1 MASIRRVPG
10 ANPRKPRHQLSPGQG
25 ALILLALLGGLFGF
39 AAWRATKAVDAEI
52 SRWAHVVAI
61 ERGSVVLGPTGRI
74 GVEDLV
80 FRAPG
85 AVGDVPRVS
94 ITHAR
99 ISAGGPWTV
108 FRSLIAGA
116 VSGNSVPVKIELTGV
131 SLLPGANPTPGRLVD
146 RFVLFPFDMV
156 GCGTGSVATIAD
168 VPGIAEGQLDIEINA
183 SRRGAEAEVR
193 FNAASHAIADALL
206 ELRLDGVDAG
216 TWAQGL
222 RGARLRGARFDLVDH
237 GFAPA
242 RNRHCAVAQN
252 IEESAAVERHVAAV
266 REWFAA
272 RYVEPAAPLL
282 GVYRRLAEK
291 GGTLEVNLRP
301 RRPLP
306 LSDFGAMPLRDF
318 SANFGGT
325 ARVEGIVPAT
335 LSMSPLAL
343 PQGDGA
349 PAAPGS
355 TALVQL
361 SAAAE
366 IAGANAASVPAA
378 IRFVSGQALEFD
390 DLASLVGATISV
402 TSTLGVTR
410 RGVLAHYTRA
420 GIEVDLAR
428 GDGGFRM
435 SMPRDSIRSIVLV
448 ANPPLETAP
457 SIRN

>member
-1 MASIRRVPG
+1 MASIRRMPG
-10 ANPRKPRHQLSPGQG
+10 SNPRRPRHQLTLGQG
-25 ALILLALLGGLFGF
+25 ALVLLVIFGGLFGF

-52 SRWAHVVAI
+52 ARWAHVVAI

-74 GVEDLV
+74 GVRDLV
-80 FRAPG
+80 IRAPG
-85 AVGDVPRVS
+85 TVGDVPRVS
-94 ITHAR
+94 IDQAQV
-99 ISAGGPWTV
+99 SAGGLWTV
-108 FRSLIAGA
+108 FRSLIGGA
-116 VSGNSVPVKIELTGV
+116 EPGNSVPVKLRLTNV
-131 SLLPGANPTPGRLVD
+131 SLLPGADPAPGRLVD

-156 GCGTGSVATIAD
+156 GCGTGRVASISD
-168 VPGIAEGQLDIEINA
+168 LPGIADGRIDIEINA
-183 SRRGAEAEVR
+183 SRRGEEADVR
-193 FNAASHAIADALL
+193 FNATSHAIADALL
-206 ELRLDGVDAG
+206 ELRLDSVASG

-222 RGARLRGARFDLVDH
+222 RAARLRGARLDLVDH

-266 REWFAA
+266 REWFAQ

-291 GGTLEVNLRP
+291 GGTLEVNMRP

-306 LSDFGAMPLRDF
+306 LSDFAAMPLRDF
-318 SANFGGT
+318 SVNFGGT
-325 ARVEGIVPAT
+325 ARVEGMVPAT

-343 PQGDGA
+343 PEGEGA
-349 PAAPGS
+349 NAVSGN

-366 IAGANAASVPAA
+366 MAGASPDAVPAA
-378 IRFVSGQALEFD
+378 IRFVSGQALEFE
-390 DLASLVGATISV
+390 DLNSLVGATISV

-410 RGVLAHYTRA
+410 RGVLARYTRA
-420 GIEVDLAR
+420 GIEVDLDR

-435 SMPRDSIRSIVLV
+435 SMPRDSIRSIVLI
-448 ANPPLETAP
+448 ASPPLQAAP
-457 SIRN
+457 STRN